1 MNIVGSQLS
10 LVSSREFVLRESSR
24 ERLEIRQ
31 GSAPSGDSG
40 RALGLAN
47 GPAAPAWERANE
59 RALAV
64 ARAFQPPPASTPPPV
79 ADDGSGTA
87 EAIEAAQDEASNDP
101 MLRMLIDL
109 VERMTGRKVRLFDAS
124 ELKAQ
129 DGGEALPD
137 PNAAA
142 TPPARGGGS
151 GFSLDYERHE
161 IREEYEATQFRAE
174 GVVRTADGQEIRFE
188 LALDMQRYYREESS
202 VRIQIGEPPRKD
214 PLVLN
219 FAGTAAQ
226 LLDQRFSFDLDADGQ
241 ADSLALLAGGSGFL
255 AFDRDGNG
263 SITDGRE
270 LFGALSGDGF
280 ADLRALDGDGNGWI
294 DSGDSDFSQLRIWT
308 PSADGAGSLHTL
320 AEYGVAAISVNS
332 VGTQFGL
339 RGEGNSDLGQIRST
353 GVYLTAA
360 GSVGTAQQID
370 LTV

>member
-59 RALAV
+59 RALAA
-64 ARAFQPPPASTPPPV
+64 ARAFQTLPANTPPPV
-79 ADDGSGTA
+79 ADDGGGTA

-109 VERMTGRKVRLFDAS
+109 VERMTGNKVRIFDAS
-124 ELKAQ
+124 ELKPAH
-129 DGGEALPD
+129 DGDAPPD
-137 PNAAA
+137 PSTA
-142 TPPARGGGS
+142 TTMPARFSS

-219 FAGTAAQ
+219 FTGTAAQ

-241 ADSLALLAGGSGFL
+241 SESLALLAGGSGFL
-255 AFDRDGNG
+255 AFDRDGSG

-294 DSGDSDFSQLRIWT
+294 DAGDSDFSQLRIWT
-308 PSADGAGSLHTL
+308 PSADGAGSLHSL

-332 VGTQFGL
+332 VGTPFEL